1 MMKELLIRSHLGL
14 GDGLIINALVRHFAK
29 DHDVTLLC
37 KKHNQVSLSFMFR
50 DCPRINLMTT
60 DNDRDLNDDDLADA
74 GVRHVKEHGKKALC
88 LGMYGDRKIYDERSW
103 DRSIYQQAGLDFQ
116 LRWNEFKCA
125 RQPSCEIE
133 VPHGKFAFV
142 HDDADRG
149 FVIPQKRLPKK
160 LNIVRPEPGATEN
173 IFAYWGLLEQ
183 AQDRKEIES
192 WDHYIAFLLHS
203 NKSDLALQSISFA
216 WVLLDR

>member
-37 KKHNQVSLSFMFR
+37 KKHNQVR
-50 DCPRINLMTT
+50 
-60 DNDRDLNDDDLADA
+60 
-74 GVRHVKEHGKKALC
+74 KE
-88 LGMYGDRKIYDERSW
+88 D
-103 DRSIYQQAGLDFQ
+103 
-116 LRWNEFKCA
+116 
-125 RQPSCEIE
+125 
-133 VPHGKFAFV
+133 GKFAFV

-183 AQDRKEIES
+183 AQE
-192 WDHYIAFLLHS
+192 LHMIDS
-203 NKSDLALQSISFA
+203 SFA
-216 WVLLDR
+216 ILADSLPDLKAKKMQIHLYTRANALPPSYRKDFEVLKS